1 MPSPPAPIRAVF
13 DRLESGEETFIGRA
27 LRQETVG
34 GVALLAATAV
44 ALVWAN
50 SPWGDAYESMRE
62 AHLGPLT
69 VEEWAADGLL
79 AIFFYI
85 AGLELK
91 RELVVGS
98 LRRIA
103 DALVPVAAAV
113 GGMVVPALLYIAVVI
128 GAGAGGANLD
138 GWAVPVATDIAFA
151 LAVLA
156 LVGRQLPSSLRAF
169 LLTLAIV
176 DDLGAILVIAVFYT
190 DTLHLEALAVAIAGA
205 VLFALLQQRRLRT
218 RWLYMPLALA
228 VWWFTHES
236 GVHATI
242 AGVALGLLTRVR
254 PDRGEGHSPAERL
267 EHRIRPLSAGF
278 AVPVFALFAAGV
290 QISGVGALVTD
301 PVTIG
306 IVVGLVLGKPIG
318 IVGAAFAMARFT
330 KAELATDL
338 GWGDVGAVGM
348 LAGIGFTVSL
358 LIAQLA
364 FPEQKS
370 DDATTAVLIA
380 SLLAAVLASA
390 WLLARGRVHSQL
402 ADRASSA
409 DA

>member
-1 MPSPPAPIRAVF
+1 MPSPPAPVRAVF
-13 DRLESGEETFIGRA
+13 ERLESGEETFIGRA

-34 GVALLAATAV
+34 GVALLVATAI
-44 ALVWAN
+44 ALIWAN
-50 SPWGDAYESMRE
+50 SPWADAYESLRGTY
-62 AHLGPLT
+62 LGPLT
-69 VEEWAADGLL
+69 VGKWAADGLL

-113 GGMVVPALLYIAVVI
+113 GGMVIPALLYLAVVI
-128 GAGAGGANLD
+128 GMGAGGASLD

-176 DDLGAILVIAVFYT
+176 DDLGAILVIAVFFT
-190 DTLHLEALAVAIAGA
+190 DTLHLGALSLALLGAGVFAV
-205 VLFALLQQRRLRT
+205 LQQRRFQS
-218 RWLYMPLALA
+218 RWLYIPLALA
-228 VWWFTHES
+228 VWWFTYES

-254 PDRGEGHSPAERL
+254 NDPGEEHSPAERL
-267 EHRIRPLSAGF
+267 EHRIRPISAGF

-290 QISGVGALVTD
+290 QISGVGELISD

-306 IVVGLVLGKPIG
+306 IVVGLVVGKPLG
-318 IVGAAFAMARFT
+318 IVGGAFAMARLT
-330 KAELATDL
+330 RAELATDL

-348 LAGIGFTVSL
+348 LAGMGFTVSL

-364 FPEQKS
+364 FPEGQA
-370 DDATTAVLIA
+370 DDATTAVLVA
-380 SLLAAVLASA
+380 SLLAAVLAA
-390 WLLARGRVHSQL
+390 VMLLARGKVHS
-402 ADRASSA
+402 RAA
-409 DA
+409 EDTTAAR

>member
-13 DRLESGEETFIGRA
+13 DRLESGEETFIGKA

-50 SPWGDAYESMRE
+50 SPWGDAYESLRE

-69 VEEWAADGLL
+69 VGEWAADGLL
-79 AIFFYI
+79 AIFFFI

-98 LRRIA
+98 LRRIS

-113 GGMVVPALLYIAVVI
+113 GGMLIPALLYLAVVI
-128 GAGAGGANLD
+128 GAGAGGASLD

-190 DTLHLEALAVAIAGA
+190 DTLHLEALAVAFAGA
-205 VLFALLQQRRLRT
+205 GLFAVLQQRRFRT
-218 RWLYMPLALA
+218 RWLYIPLALA

-254 PDRGEGHSPAERL
+254 PDHGEEHSPAERL

-290 QISGVGALVTD
+290 QISGAGALVTD

-348 LAGIGFTVSL
+348 LAGMGFTVSL

-364 FPEQKS
+364 FPEQQS

-380 SLLAAVLASA
+380 SFLAAVLAVA
-390 WLLARGRVHSQL
+390 WLLARGRVHGRL
-402 ADRASSA
+402 ADAASSS
-409 DA
+409 

>member
-1 MPSPPAPIRAVF
+1 MPSPPAPVRAVF

-34 GVALLAATAV
+34 GVALLVATGI

-50 SPWGDAYESMRE
+50 SPWGDAYESLRDTY
-62 AHLGPLT
+62 LGPLT
-69 VEEWAADGLL
+69 VGHWAADGLL

-113 GGMVVPALLYIAVVI
+113 GGMVIPAVLYVGVVI
-128 GAGAGGANLD
+128 GMGGVGTALD

-176 DDLGAILVIAVFYT
+176 DDLGAILVIALFYT
-190 DTLHLEALAVAIAGA
+190 DTLNLEALAVALLGAGVFA
-205 VLFALLQQRRLRT
+205 VLQQRRFRS
-218 RWLYMPLALA
+218 RWIYIPLAVA
-228 VWWFTHES
+228 VWWFTYES

-254 PDRGEGHSPAERL
+254 NDPGEEHSPAERL
-267 EHRIRPLSAGF
+267 EHRIRPLSAGV

-290 QISGVGALVTD
+290 KISGVGALVTD

-306 IVVGLVLGKPIG
+306 IVAGLVIGKPLG

-330 KAELATDL
+330 RAELATDL

-348 LAGIGFTVSL
+348 LAGMGFTVSL

-364 FPEQKS
+364 FPEGQGS
-370 DDATTAVLIA
+370 DATTAVLFA
-380 SLLAAVLASA
+380 SLLAAILAA
-390 WLLARGRVHSQL
+390 VMLLARGRVHS
-402 ADRASSA
+402 RASESTASA
-409 DA
+409 S

>member
-1 MPSPPAPIRAVF
+1 
-13 DRLESGEETFIGRA
+13 
-27 LRQETVG
+27 
-34 GVALLAATAV
+34 
-44 ALVWAN
+44 
-50 SPWGDAYESMRE
+50 
-62 AHLGPLT
+62 
-69 VEEWAADGLL
+69 
-79 AIFFYI
+79 
-85 AGLELK
+85 
-91 RELVVGS
+91 
-98 LRRIA
+98 
-103 DALVPVAAAV
+103 
-113 GGMVVPALLYIAVVI
+113 
-128 GAGAGGANLD
+128 
-138 GWAVPVATDIAFA
+138 
-151 LAVLA
+151 
-156 LVGRQLPSSLRAF
+156 
-169 LLTLAIV
+169 
-176 DDLGAILVIAVFYT
+176 
-190 DTLHLEALAVAIAGA
+190 
-205 VLFALLQQRRLRT
+205 
-218 RWLYMPLALA
+218 
-228 VWWFTHES
+228 
-236 GVHATI
+236 
-242 AGVALGLLTRVR
+242 
-254 PDRGEGHSPAERL
+254 
-267 EHRIRPLSAGF
+267 
-278 AVPVFALFAAGV
+278 VFALFAAGV

>member
-13 DRLESGEETFIGRA
+13 DRLESGEETFIGKA

-50 SPWGDAYESMRE
+50 SPWGDAYESLRE

-69 VEEWAADGLL
+69 VGEWAADGLL

-98 LRRIA
+98 LRRIS

-113 GGMVVPALLYIAVVI
+113 GGMVIPALLYLAVVI
-128 GAGAGGANLD
+128 GAGAGGASLD

-190 DTLHLEALAVAIAGA
+190 DTLHLEALAVAFAGA
-205 VLFALLQQRRLRT
+205 GLFAVLQQRRFRT
-218 RWLYMPLALA
+218 RWLYIPLALA

-254 PDRGEGHSPAERL
+254 PDHGEEHSPAERL

-290 QISGVGALVTD
+290 QISGAGALVTD

-348 LAGIGFTVSL
+348 LAGMGFTVSL

-364 FPEQKS
+364 FPEQQS

-380 SLLAAVLASA
+380 SFLAAVLAAA
-390 WLLARGRVHSQL
+390 WLLARGRVHSRV
-402 ADRASSA
+402 ADAASSS
-409 DA
+409 